1 MTDVS
6 NKKAEMTN
14 EEDIK
19 ERIENLKMRNNLSLQ
34 SNTIS
39 LEMLSGFLILR

>member
-1 MTDVS
+1 MEYVIYTLLDEVSIVMTDVS

-19 ERIENLKMRNNLSLQ
+19 EKMESLK
-34 SNTIS
+34 
-39 LEMLSGFLILR
+39 EK